1 MNEQNLKRGNP
12 DTQFKSGR
20 EAAENGRKGG
30 IASGESKR
38 ERKTLREYLQIAL
51 DAEIKD
57 KNSGETYT
65 KWQATAISI
74 ANGMAKGNVKM
85 IDSGAKLLGEY
96 VQKQEIEQ
104 KIVEITLDEKKRQI
118 LEKIK
123 LLQDE

>member
-1 MNEQNLKRGNP
+1 MNEQNLKP
-12 DTQFKSGR
+12 FTSDQSR
-20 EAAENGRKGG
+20 EEAVKNGQKGG
-30 IASGESKR
+30 IASGEKRR

-57 KNSGETYT
+57 KNTGETYT

-123 LLQDE
+123 LLQDD

>member
-1 MNEQNLKRGNP
+1 MANEQNLKPFTSEQSRE
-12 DTQFKSGR
+12 
-20 EAAENGRKGG
+20 EAAKNGKKGG
-30 IASGESKR
+30 IASGEKRR

-57 KNSGETYT
+57 KKTGATYT
-65 KWQATAISI
+65 KWQATALSI
-74 ANGMAKGNVKM
+74 ANGMAKGDVKM

>member
-1 MNEQNLKRGNP
+1 MNEQNLKP
-12 DTQFKSGR
+12 FTSEQSR
-20 EAAENGRKGG
+20 EEAVKNGQKGG
-30 IASGESKR
+30 IASGEKRR

-57 KNSGETYT
+57 KNTGETYT